1 MHEWQVW
8 LVAALLLCVAEM
20 VAPGFW
26 LLSVAI
32 GCLAAGLV
40 SLVAP
45 GALLPALSFAA
56 GTLLSLVGIRPVL
69 LKYLHRR
76 AGGIKTNVDA
86 LAGKP
91 LGSVVLHPTEEALR
105 RSSRLG
111 FDFHL
116 SSVKRGLPAPVDV
129 VAHIRAARAAGGRA
143 GGGRDVGQELR
154 ATAKRLAIL
163 TDIVKTA
170 NSILEPRKVIELIM
184 GKIQQLIPSEAWSML
199 MVDEEK
205 QELAFELALGAKGKD
220 VSAFRVK
227 IGEGV
232 AGWVAQTGKSAI
244 VNDTAKDPRFSRRFD
259 TKTQFE
265 TRSILCA
272 PLISRGR
279 TIGVV
284 EIINRLGGRFTN
296 TDLEVLLTLV
306 EPCAIA
312 IENAILFQ
320 RTEQL
325 TITDDLT
332 KLFNSRYLNLYIGR
346 EIKRCKRHGIPLS
359 VIFLDLDGFKGIN
372 DQYGHLAGSGTLAEV
387 GTILALAVRE
397 SDILAR
403 YGGDEFVVVLPETP
417 PSGALVIAERL
428 RKAIEEH
435 HFLAA
440 QGLSAHIS
448 ASFGIAS
455 YPDHALTPEGLIQ
468 KADQAMYRVKER
480 DKNGIEVAV

>member
-1 MHEWQVW
+1 ME
-8 LVAALLLCVAEM
+8 
-20 VAPGFW
+20 
-26 LLSVAI
+26 
-32 GCLAAGLV
+32 
-40 SLVAP
+40 
-45 GALLPALSFAA
+45 
-56 GTLLSLVGIRPVL
+56 
-69 LKYLHRR
+69 
-76 AGGIKTNVDA
+76 
-86 LAGKP
+86 
-91 LGSVVLHPTEEALR
+91 LGP
-105 RSSRLG
+105 
-111 FDFHL
+111 
-116 SSVKRGLPAPVDV
+116 
-129 VAHIRAARAAGGRA
+129 RAARDLAAARILCKAGRWAPSICAPPRSA
-143 GGGRDVGQELR
+143 GFRPAARASTSTCPSTARAIPPRPRCSRSSQAARPPGKGHPARDLR
-154 ATAKRLAIL
+154 AELKQTKRRLAIL

-184 GKIQQLIPSEAWSML
+184 ARIQELIPSEAWSML

-205 QELAFELALGAKGKD
+205 QELAFELALGVKGKE
-220 VSAFRVK
+220 VSSFRVK
-227 IGEGV
+227 MGEGI
-232 AGWVAQTGKSAI
+232 AGWVAETGRSAI
-244 VNDTAKDPRFSRRFD
+244 VNDTARDPRFARKFD
-259 TKTQFE
+259 TSTQFE

-284 EIINRLGGRFTN
+284 EIINKLKGRFTQG
-296 TDLEVLLTLV
+296 DLEILLTLV

-332 KLFNSRYLNLYIGR
+332 KLFNSRYMNVYLGR

-387 GTILALAVRE
+387 GGILAEAVRE

-417 PSGALVIAERL
+417 PAGALVIAERL
-428 RKAIEEH
+428 RRAIEAH
-435 HFLAA
+435 SFLQA
-440 QGLSAHIS
+440 QGLTARIS
-448 ASFGIAS
+448 ASFGISS

-468 KADQAMYRVKER
+468 KADQAMYRVKEKE
-480 DKNGIEVAV
+480 KNGIEVAV

>member
-1 MHEWQVW
+1 MRRLAVFGSGALRALAQAEGRGLAFVSADEAKGRVQGA
-8 LVAALLLCVAEM
+8 LVELGPRAARD
-20 VAPGFW
+20 
-26 LLSVAI
+26 
-32 GCLAAGLV
+32 LAAARVLGQGRAV
-40 SLVAP
+40 
-45 GALLPALSFAA
+45 GAIDLRPSPKRRLQAA
-56 GTLLSLVGIRPVL
+56 RQ
-69 LKYLHRR
+69 
-76 AGGIKTNVDA
+76 
-86 LAGKP
+86 
-91 LGSVVLHPTEEALR
+91 
-105 RSSRLG
+105 G
-111 FDFHL
+111 FDFYLGVHRKGDPSAAQVL
-116 SSVKRGLPAPVDV
+116 SELQAAKPPRKGHPA
-129 VAHIRAARAAGGRA
+129 
-143 GGGRDVGQELR
+143 RDLGAELKQTR
-154 ATAKRLAIL
+154 RRLAIL

-184 GKIQQLIPSEAWSML
+184 ARIQELIPSEAWSML

-205 QELAFELALGAKGKD
+205 QELAFELALGVKGKE
-220 VSAFRVK
+220 VSSFRVK
-227 IGEGV
+227 MGEGI
-232 AGWVAQTGKSAI
+232 AGWVAETGRPAI
-244 VNDTAKDPRFSRRFD
+244 VNDTARDPRFARKFD
-259 TKTQFE
+259 TSTQFE

-284 EIINRLGGRFTN
+284 EIINKLKGRFTQA
-296 TDLEVLLTLV
+296 DLEILLTLV

-332 KLFNSRYLNLYIGR
+332 KLFNSRYMNVYLGR

-387 GTILALAVRE
+387 GGILAEAVRE

-417 PSGALVIAERL
+417 PAGALVIAERL
-428 RKAIEEH
+428 RRAIEAH
-435 HFLAA
+435 SFLQG
-440 QGLSAHIS
+440 QGLTARIS
-448 ASFGIAS
+448 ASFGISS

-468 KADQAMYRVKER
+468 KADQAMYRVKEKE
-480 DKNGIEVAV
+480 KNGIEVAV

>member
-1 MHEWQVW
+1 MSRVAVFSGPSLKRNLETASTKGLQYDF
-8 LVAALLLCVAEM
+8 LPLSALGRAALDLRTADAALLELTPRTAT
-20 VAPGFW
+20 
-26 LLSVAI
+26 
-32 GCLAAGLV
+32 AAV
-40 SLVAP
+40 
-45 GALLPALSFAA
+45 
-56 GTLLSLVGIRPVL
+56 R
-69 LKYLHRR
+69 
-76 AGGIKTNVDA
+76 
-86 LAGKP
+86 
-91 LGSVVLHPTEEALR
+91 ALR
-105 RSSRLG
+105 RLLPDKPVGSVCLKPAAAAVKRSMTLG

-116 SSVKRGLPAPVDV
+116 SSPARGTPS
-129 VAHIRAARAAGGRA
+129 AAEVQAYVSALGAGGAR
-143 GGGRDVGQELR
+143 RERNVGQELR

-184 GKIQQLIPSEAWSML
+184 AKIQQLIPSEAWSML
-199 MVDEEK
+199 MVDEDK
-205 QELAFELALGAKGKD
+205 QELTFELALGEKAKD
-220 VSAFRVK
+220 VSSFRVK

-232 AGWVAQTGKSAI
+232 AGWVAQTGKPTI
-244 VNDTAKDPRFSRRFD
+244 VNDTARDPRFARRFD
-259 TKTQFE
+259 TKTQFQ

-284 EIINRLGGRFTN
+284 EIINKLGGRFTEA
-296 TDLEVLLTLV
+296 DLEVLLTLV

-320 RTEQL
+320 KAEQL

-346 EIKRCKRHGIPLS
+346 EIKRCKRHGIPIS
-359 VIFLDLDGFKGIN
+359 VIFLDLDGFKGVN
-372 DQYGHLAGSGTLAEV
+372 DQYGHLAGSRTLSEV
-387 GTILALAVRE
+387 GTILSQAVRE

-417 PSGALVIAERL
+417 AAGALVIAERI
-428 RKAIEEH
+428 RKAIEAH
-435 HFLAA
+435 RFLQG
-440 QGLSAHIS
+440 QGLSARIS

>member
-1 MHEWQVW
+1 MSRVAVFCGPSLKRNLETAVSRELAYDFFSH
-8 LVAALLLCVAEM
+8 AALSRGIPDLRAFDGAIVELAPRAGTAAIRLLRR
-20 VAPGFW
+20 
-26 LLSVAI
+26 
-32 GCLAAGLV
+32 
-40 SLVAP
+40 
-45 GALLPALSFAA
+45 LLPDKPVGSISNRPDAA
-56 GTLLSLVGIRPVL
+56 TLKRSM
-69 LKYLHRR
+69 
-76 AGGIKTNVDA
+76 T
-86 LAGKP
+86 
-91 LGSVVLHPTEEALR
+91 LGY
-105 RSSRLG
+105 
-111 FDFHL
+111 DFHL
-116 SSVKRGLPAPVDV
+116 TSAVRGTPVAGEVLAYMSVMGV
-129 VAHIRAARAAGGRA
+129 
-143 GGGRDVGQELR
+143 GGGKRERNVGQELR
-154 ATAKRLAIL
+154 TTAKRLSIL

-184 GKIQQLIPSEAWSML
+184 TKIQQLIPSEAWSML

-205 QELAFELALGAKGKD
+205 QELTFELALGEKAKD
-220 VSAFRVK
+220 VAPFRVK

-232 AGWVAQTGKSAI
+232 AGWVAQTGKPTI
-244 VNDTAKDPRFSRRFD
+244 VNDTARDPRFARRFD
-259 TKTQFE
+259 TKTQFS

-284 EIINRLGGRFTN
+284 EIINKLGGRFTES
-296 TDLEVLLTLV
+296 DLEVLLTLV

-320 RTEQL
+320 KAEQL

-346 EIKRCKRHGIPLS
+346 EIKRCKRHGIPIS

-372 DQYGHLAGSGTLAEV
+372 DQYGHLAGSRTLSEV
-387 GTILALAVRE
+387 GAILSQAVRE

-417 PSGALVIAERL
+417 AGGALVIAERI
-428 RKAIEEH
+428 RKAIEGH
-435 HFLAA
+435 RFLQA
-440 QGLSAHIS
+440 QGLSARIS

>member
-1 MHEWQVW
+1 MTSLAVFCDAARKRTLEGSRSPALRYTFYDPKGEVPRGLGAFAAV
-8 LVAALLLCVAEM
+8 LVEVGPGATPARLKALRKAAEGRPVGGLLVRPDPAR
-20 VAPGFW
+20 
-26 LLSVAI
+26 
-32 GCLAAGLV
+32 LAA
-40 SLVAP
+40 A
-45 GALLPALSFAA
+45 
-56 GTLLSLVGIRPVL
+56 R
-69 LKYLHRR
+69 
-76 AGGIKTNVDA
+76 
-86 LAGKP
+86 
-91 LGSVVLHPTEEALR
+91 
-105 RSSRLG
+105 RLG
-111 FDFHL
+111 FDFVIEAWRPGDP
-116 SSVKRGLPAPVDV
+116 SAAAVR
-129 VAHIRAARAAGGRA
+129 AHVQACRHGGAGQV
-143 GGGRDVGQELR
+143 GRDVGLALR
-154 ATAKRLAIL
+154 RTTKRLAIL

-220 VSAFRVK
+220 VSGYRVK

-232 AGWVAQTGKSAI
+232 AGWVAQTGKPAI
-244 VNDTAKDPRFSRRFD
+244 VNDTARDSRFTRKFD
-259 TKTQFE
+259 TKTQFQ

-284 EIINRLGGRFTN
+284 EIINRLGGRFTQ
-296 TDLEVLLTLV
+296 TDLDILLTLV

-312 IENAILFQ
+312 IENAMLFQ

-332 KLFNSRYLNLYIGR
+332 KLFNSRYMNLYIGR

-387 GTILALAVRE
+387 GSILAAVVRE

-417 PSGALVIAERL
+417 PGGALVIAERL
-428 RKAIEEH
+428 RRAIEEH
-435 HFLAA
+435 TFLGA
-440 QGLSAHIS
+440 QGLSARIS

>member
-1 MHEWQVW
+1 MAR
-8 LVAALLLCVAEM
+8 VAVFSG
-20 VAPGFW
+20 P
-26 LLSVAI
+26 
-32 GCLAAGLV
+32 
-40 SLVAP
+40 
-45 GALLPALSFAA
+45 
-56 GTLLSLVGIRPVL
+56 
-69 LKYLHRR
+69 
-76 AGGIKTNVDA
+76 
-86 LAGKP
+86 
-91 LGSVVLHPTEEALR
+91 ALR
-105 RSSRLG
+105 RNLSAPASGLSYEFFPPLGARAPRTDLDSFAGALVELGKGRGAVPTLRKVMDGRPVGSVSLKTDAATLRRSAQLG

-116 SSVKRGLPAPVDV
+116 GSFGRGDPPAREVL
-129 VAHIRAARAAGGRA
+129 AHLKAARRTEAGGRPGMA
-143 GGGRDVGQELR
+143 QQLKK
-154 ATAKRLAIL
+154 TAQRLAIL

-184 GKIQQLIPSEAWSML
+184 AKIQQLIPSEAWSML

-205 QELAFELALGAKGKD
+205 QELTFELALGEKGRD
-220 VSAFRVK
+220 VSSFRVK
-227 IGEGV
+227 MGEGI
-232 AGWVAQTGKSAI
+232 AGWVAQTGKPTI
-244 VNDTAKDPRFSRRFD
+244 VNDTSRDPRFARRFD
-259 TKTQFE
+259 SQTQFQ

-284 EIINRLGGRFTN
+284 QVINRRGGKFTQA
-296 TDLEVLLTLV
+296 DLEVLLTLV

-332 KLFNSRYLNLYIGR
+332 KLFNSRYLNLYISR

-359 VIFLDLDGFKGIN
+359 VIFLDLDGFKGVN
-372 DQYGHLAGSGTLAEV
+372 DAYGHLAGSRTLTEV
-387 GTILALAVRE
+387 GGILVEAVRE

-417 PSGALVIAERL
+417 PSGALVIAERI
-428 RKAIEEH
+428 RRAIESH
-435 HFLAA
+435 SFLKD
-440 QGLSAHIS
+440 QGLEARIS

>member
-1 MHEWQVW
+1 MAH
-8 LVAALLLCVAEM
+8 
-20 VAPGFW
+20 
-26 LLSVAI
+26 
-32 GCLAAGLV
+32 LAVFCEL
-40 SLVAP
+40 
-45 GALLPALSFAA
+45 
-56 GTLLSLVGIRPVL
+56 
-69 LKYLHRR
+69 
-76 AGGIKTNVDA
+76 
-86 LAGKP
+86 
-91 LGSVVLHPTEEALR
+91 ALR
-105 RSSRLG
+105 RTLKGGAARGLAYSFFGARASPPADLRA
-111 FDFHL
+111 FDGVVL
-116 SSVKRGLPAPVDV
+116 EVGSSVT
-129 VAHIRAARAAGGRA
+129 AARLMAVRTAAGRRPVGGILVRPDAVKLGRA
-143 GGGRDVGQELR
+143 RKLGLDFLLEAWRPGDPAAPAILAHLRASRSAGARPLGRDVGLTLKR
-154 ATAKRLAIL
+154 TAKRLAIL

-220 VSAFRVK
+220 VSSYRVK
-227 IGEGV
+227 MGEGV
-232 AGWVAQTGKSAI
+232 AGWVAQTGKPAI
-244 VNDTAKDPRFSRRFD
+244 VNDAARDRRFTRKFD

-284 EIINRLGGRFTN
+284 EIINRVGGRFTQ
-296 TDLEVLLTLV
+296 TDLDILLTLV

-312 IENAILFQ
+312 IENAMLFQ

-332 KLFNSRYLNLYIGR
+332 KLFNSRYMNLYIGR

-387 GTILALAVRE
+387 GSILAEEVRE

-417 PSGALVIAERL
+417 PGGALVIAERL
-428 RKAIEEH
+428 RRAIEEH
-435 HFLAA
+435 AFLGA
-440 QGLSAHIS
+440 QGLSARIS

>member
-1 MHEWQVW
+1 MAR
-8 LVAALLLCVAEM
+8 VAVFGTAHLRRTLRARDGLAYEFF
-20 VAPGFW
+20 P
-26 LLSVAI
+26 
-32 GCLAAGLV
+32 LAAGRLPD
-40 SLVAP
+40 LKAFD
-45 GALLPALSFAA
+45 GALLEIAP
-56 GTLLSLVGIRPVL
+56 GTTPSSVRNL
-69 LKYLHRR
+69 RR
-76 AGGIKTNVDA
+76 A
-86 LAGKP
+86 LPRKP
-91 LGSVVLHPTEEALR
+91 LGSLLIRPDARALQ
-105 RSSRLG
+105 RSNRLG
-111 FDFHL
+111 FDFALASWGPGDPPAREVLAHL
-116 SSVKRGLPAPVDV
+116 AATERPA
-129 VAHIRAARAAGGRA
+129 AIGRK
-143 GGGRDVGQELR
+143 DVGL
-154 ATAKRLAIL
+154 ALKTTAQRLTIL

-170 NSILEPRKVIELIM
+170 NSILEPRKVIDLIM
-184 GKIQQLIPSEAWSML
+184 AKIQELIPSEAWSML
-199 MVDEEK
+199 MVDEER
-205 QELAFELALGAKGKD
+205 QELTFELALGEKGKD
-220 VSAFRVK
+220 VSNLRVK

-232 AGWVAQTGKSAI
+232 AGWVAQTGKPTI
-244 VNDTAKDPRFSRRFD
+244 VNDTAKDPRFTGRFD
-259 TKTQFE
+259 SKTQFQ

-284 EIINRLGGRFTN
+284 EIINRVGGRFTQR
-296 TDLEVLLTLV
+296 DLDLLLTLV

-320 RTEQL
+320 RAEQL

-359 VIFLDLDGFKGIN
+359 VIFLDLDGFKGVN
-372 DQYGHLAGSGTLAEV
+372 DQYGHLAGSHTLTEVGGILAE
-387 GTILALAVRE
+387 AVRE

-417 PSGALVIAERL
+417 PSGALVIAERI
-428 RKAIEEH
+428 RQSIEGH
-435 HFLAA
+435 CFLES
-440 QGLSAHIS
+440 QGLTARIS

>member
-1 MHEWQVW
+1 MAR
-8 LVAALLLCVAEM
+8 VAVFGEPALRRKLRGG
-20 VAPGFW
+20 PR
-26 LLSVAI
+26 LSYEFPARSSV
-32 GCLAAGLV
+32 GSLEAGRF
-40 SLVAP
+40 A
-45 GALLPALSFAA
+45 GALVELNRSAPA
-56 GTLLSLVGIRPVL
+56 TV
-69 LKYLHRR
+69 R
-76 AGGIKTNVDA
+76 ALR
-86 LAGKP
+86 LAWPRLP
-91 LGSVVLHPTEEALR
+91 LGSLSARDDERTVE
-105 RSSRLG
+105 RSRRLG

-116 SSVKRGLPAPVDV
+116 KGSGDAAPPPSKVLAGLKGSREKPV
-129 VAHIRAARAAGGRA
+129 RASRR
-143 GGGRDVGQELR
+143 VPLSKQLR
-154 ATAKRLAIL
+154 RVTQRLAVL

-170 NSILEPRKVIELIM
+170 NSILEPRKVIETIM
-184 GKIQQLIPSEAWSML
+184 TRIQQLIPSEAWSML

-205 QELAFELALGAKGKD
+205 QELTFELALGEKAKD
-220 VSAFRVK
+220 VQGFRVK
-227 IGEGV
+227 IGEGI
-232 AGWVAQTGKSAI
+232 AGWVAQTGKPTI
-244 VNDTAKDPRFSRRFD
+244 VNDVSKDPRFARRFD
-259 TKTQFE
+259 SETHFK

-284 EIINRLGGRFTN
+284 QVINRRGGRFTQA
-296 TDLEVLLTLV
+296 DLDLLLTLV

-332 KLFNSRYLNLYIGR
+332 KLFNSRYLNVYIGR

-359 VIFLDLDGFKGIN
+359 IIFLDLDGFKSVN
-372 DQYGHLAGSGTLAEV
+372 DQHGHLAGSRTLTEVGGILAE
-387 GTILALAVRE
+387 AVRE

-417 PSGALVIAERL
+417 PGGALVIAERIRRAIASHPFL
-428 RKAIEEH
+428 REE
-435 HFLAA
+435 
-440 QGLSAHIS
+440 GLEARIS

-468 KADQAMYRVKER
+468 KADQAMYRVKEK